1 MFYPAFLGGALSWIQ
16 SPVDA
21 TISALLLFFVGWA
34 VKKWL
39 IPFLSTEARKKVAE
53 YVLVIADEV
62 TDWLVAKYPEQDFY
76 DYLDKAVD
84 KIMEVCGVSRPVAE
98 RAAAAALGR
107 KRIVNS
113 PSAKMAKEKK

>member
-21 TISALLLFFVGWA
+21 TISALLLFFIGWA

-62 TDWLVAKYPEQDFY
+62 TDWLVAKYPGQDLY
-76 DYLDKAVD
+76 EYLDRVVD
-84 KIMEVCGVSRPVAE
+84 KIMEVCGVSKSVAE
-98 RAAAAALGR
+98 RAAMAALAR
-107 KRIVNS
+107 KGI
-113 PSAKMAKEKK
+113 KKK